1 MTPWLL
7 AIRPKTLPAGIAPI
21 MIGLALAFGDGSFH
35 FLSAAACLC
44 AALLIQIGT
53 NLANDY
59 FDFKK
64 GADVNRT
71 GPTRVAQAGLI
82 QPSTVLKAACLSFFI
97 AGLIS
102 IYLIL
107 RAGPV
112 IAVIAV
118 ISIVSGFWYTAGKKA
133 LAYLGL
139 GELFVFIFFGPV
151 AVGGTYYVQTMDM
164 NMAVLAA
171 GLGPGFISC
180 AILAVNNLR
189 DIEGDR
195 QVAKK
200 TLAVRFGRSF
210 ARWEYTLL
218 ITASSLCPFLV
229 YSITNDHIGI
239 LLASLIIIPALTTI
253 RTVITSLDAV
263 QLNKSLALTGVWLLL
278 YSILFS
284 IGWILWSR

>member
-7 AIRPKTLPAGIAPI
+7 AIRPKTLPAGIAPV

-82 QPSTVLKAACLSFFI
+82 QPSIVLKAACLSFFI

-118 ISIVSGFWYTAGKKA
+118 ISIISGFWYTAGKKA

-139 GELFVFIFFGPV
+139 GELFVFVFFGPV

-164 NMAVLAA
+164 NMAVLSA

-200 TLAVRFGRSF
+200 TLAVRFGCSF
-210 ARWEYTLL
+210 ARWEYILL
-218 ITASSLCPFLV
+218 MTAASLCPFLV
-229 YSITNDHIGI
+229 YSITNDHVGI
-239 LLASLIIIPALTTI
+239 LLASLVIIPASKTI
-253 RTVITSLDAV
+253 RTVMTSLDAV

-278 YSILFS
+278 YSLLFS
-284 IGWILWSR
+284 IGWVLWSR